1 MAKIFKKVGKNKI
14 VVPLN
19 FEWPREPFVFLDA
32 SGSRIVIEE
41 HVTFGSGV
49 VVSTHSHHFDNAN
62 WQSMPGIKNKK
73 PTVFKERCFIG
84 MYSIILYK
92 CKIIGQHSVVGAG
105 SVVTCNIPP
114 YEIWAGNPAKKIG
127 DVKK

>member
-49 VVSTHSHHFDNAN
+49 VVS
-62 WQSMPGIKNKK
+62 
-73 PTVFKERCFIG
+73 
-84 MYSIILYK
+84 K
-92 CKIIGQHSVVGAG
+92 CKIIGQHSVIGAG